1 MCVIQEDD
9 DTYMSALTSASICI
23 CCAYRVP
30 LLTYIGFCI
39 SGAFIYV
46 YIYCKNSNFLK
57 NILAIPF
64 LHG

>member
-30 LLTYIGFCI
+30 LLTYIGFRI
-39 SGAFIYV
+39 SDAFIYV
-46 YIYCKNSNFLK
+46 YVYIVKINF
-57 NILAIPF
+57 
-64 LHG
+64 